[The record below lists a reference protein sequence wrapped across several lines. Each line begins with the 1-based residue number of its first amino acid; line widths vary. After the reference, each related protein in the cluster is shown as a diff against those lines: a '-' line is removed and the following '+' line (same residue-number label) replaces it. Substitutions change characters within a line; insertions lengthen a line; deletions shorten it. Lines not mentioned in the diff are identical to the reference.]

1 MVLGEYLKVTVHI
14 CTGGTKIAEDKRML
28 KEGV

>member
-14 CTGGTKIAEDKRML
+14 CTGGTKMGEDKKAL
-28 KEGV
+28 KEGR